1 MEKINRIF
9 VFVYWFGTC
18 AKITI
23 PINNYVSILIN
34 LNSDQTFQKL
44 VKNSP
49 AIVGIRVVFSEIN
62 VRDSFCWQ
70 SEINK
75 TTQIRLLL
83 WNQINQS
90 GYEFRCKCDYQS
102 LKNVIV
108 FRDCSKAEFSG
119 ILTFVITPI
128 FEIVFNIDSHIPILR
143 DFLARGRFIDTK
155 NLLASIRI
163 SRILLKNANKGPSG
177 NATTNNV
184 MKPNWMTKM
193 KINVEMFIS
202 LWR

>member
-1 MEKINRIF
+1 
-9 VFVYWFGTC
+9 
-18 AKITI
+18 
-23 PINNYVSILIN
+23 
-34 LNSDQTFQKL
+34 
-44 VKNSP
+44 
-49 AIVGIRVVFSEIN
+49 
-62 VRDSFCWQ
+62 
-70 SEINK
+70 
-75 TTQIRLLL
+75 
-83 WNQINQS
+83 
-90 GYEFRCKCDYQS
+90 
-102 LKNVIV
+102 V

-202 LWR
+202 L